1 MPDENT
7 GTTEATADATSTEGM
22 PPAQGEQLGDAG
34 KAALVAERKRAAE
47 AERERNRLAARLK
60 ELEDAGKSEVQK
72 LAEQVAAAER
82 ARDESAA
89 EALRYKVAA
98 KHGLSVE
105 DLDLLGSG
113 DESVLEVRAT
123 RIAALKGNGQQ
134 EDGSRPVMPRAPVEA
149 LEPGAG
155 RRNTGVPGQLTR
167 SDLKGMSPQAIEEAR
182 VAGRLADVLAG
193 KT

>member
-7 GTTEATADATSTEGM
+7 GTTEATADATSSEGTA
-22 PPAQGEQLGDAG
+22 PAQGEQLGDAG

-134 EDGSRPVMPRAPVEA
+134 SDSRPAAPRAPVEA
-149 LEPGAG
+149 LESGAG